1 MHTLHFYAPLG
12 DHISRYRRIDTATEQ
27 THRSAA
33 NAGGQTACAR
43 LRRTVDIG
51 SQIPHLNIDRIFR
64 LMHIYFTGGMGFCQ
78 SAAYFLG
85 NFDRGHCKPFIR
97 TFRLHLK
104 GCSAIQIVAKVLLDG
119 IVNLIDIL
127 FTGAAAAKT
136 DKTENCMT
144 GFPCAVN
151 ICLIIHRLHVY
162 SGLHQIYIKI
172 AVSLHSA
179 ANILT
184 QFILK
189 LALIGAF

>member
-97 TFRLHLK
+97 PLGLNLE
-104 GCSAIQIVAKVLLDG
+104 GICAIQIVAKVLLDG

-127 FTGAAAAKT
+127 FTGAAAAQA

-144 GFPCAVN
+144 SLPSSVN
-151 ICLIIHRLHVY
+151 IRLIIHRLY
-162 SGLHQIYIKI
+162 IDCGLHQINIKI
-172 AVSLHSA
+172 AISFHSA
-179 ANILT
+179 TNILPQLVLELT
-184 QFILK
+184 
-189 LALIGAF
+189 LICAF